1 MQQSIKKKVITLSIS
16 AIIGLI
22 IWFIPPP
29 EGLDLQ
35 AMHLLALFVFTI
47 LGVITKPFPM
57 GLIALLGMTLIAAT
71 KTLTLSEALSGFN
84 HSVVWL
90 VVAAFFIARGF
101 IKTGL
106 GERVAYLLMSVLGK
120 NSLGMGYGMVLTD
133 LVLAPVLPSL
143 TARVGGIIN
152 PVVLALSKA
161 FGSEPYSHPRK
172 LGAFLVQVAFQGSVI
187 TSAMFLTAMAGNPLI
202 ADIARSVGVEITW
215 GKWALAAIVPGLL
228 SLITIPYVLYRIYP
242 PELKETPHAKEIS
255 KKRLKELGKVKGAEA
270 IMIFSFIILLG
281 LWIMGPV
288 IGMTATV
295 AALLGLMVL
304 LLTNVLTWDE
314 VLKEKGAWNT
324 LIWFSVLI
332 MMATYLNKLGLTT
345 WFSQWIV
352 GNIQGLH
359 WIPAFG
365 IIALVYF
372 YSHYFFASNV
382 AHLSSMFPPFL
393 FLAVSLGTPPLLAA
407 LTLGFFS
414 NLFGGLT
421 HYGCGP
427 APILFGSGYVKIT
440 DWWRLGFIS
449 SVVNII
455 IWLLIGGAW
464 WKFLGYF

>member
-1 MQQSIKKKVITLSIS
+1 MKKKVITLAIC

-22 IWFIPPP
+22 VWFIPPP
-29 EGLDLQ
+29 EGVTTQ

-71 KTLTLSEALSGFN
+71 KTLTLGEALSGFN

-120 NSLGMGYGMVLTD
+120 TSLGMGYGMVLTD
-133 LVLAPVLPSL
+133 FILAPVLPSL

-152 PVVLALSKA
+152 PVVIALSKA

-172 LGAFLVQVAFQGSVI
+172 IGAYLVQAAFQGSVI
-187 TSAMFLTAMAGNPLI
+187 TSAMFLTSMAGNPLI

-215 GKWALAAIVPGLL
+215 GKWALAAIVPGIASLL
-228 SLITIPYVLYRIYP
+228 VIPCLLYKIYP
-242 PELKETPHAKEIS
+242 PELKKTPHAKEIS
-255 KKRLKELGKVKGAEA
+255 KKKLKELGKVKRAEA
-270 IMIFSFIILLG
+270 IMTFSFVILLT
-281 LWIMGPV
+281 LWIGGPI
-288 IGMTATV
+288 IGMSATV
-295 AALLGLMVL
+295 AALLGLMFL

-314 VLKEKGAWNT
+314 VLNEKGAWNT

-332 MMATYLNKLGLTT
+332 MMAGYLSKLGLTT
-345 WFSQWIV
+345 WFSEWVV
-352 GNIQGLH
+352 GHVQGLN

-365 IIALVYF
+365 IIAIVYF

-382 AHLSSMFPPFL
+382 AHITSMYPPFL
-393 FLAVSLGTPPLLAA
+393 ILAVSLGTPPILAA
-407 LTLGFFS
+407 LSLGFFS

-427 APILFGSGYVKIT
+427 APILFGSGYVKVT
-440 DWWRLGFIS
+440 DWWRNGFLF
-449 SVVNII
+449 SVVNIV
-455 IWLLIGGAW
+455 IWLFLGGVW
-464 WKFLGYF
+464 WKFLGHF